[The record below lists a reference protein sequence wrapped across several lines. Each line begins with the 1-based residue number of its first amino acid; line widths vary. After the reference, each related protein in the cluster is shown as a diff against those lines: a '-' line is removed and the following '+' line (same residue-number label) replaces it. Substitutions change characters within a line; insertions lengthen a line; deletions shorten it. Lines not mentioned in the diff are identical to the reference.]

1 MLERLREEIKRRTLV
16 VRIFPNAAALFA
28 PGAESG
34 HCNRRELDRS
44 HAVSQQEQLA
54 EQKKKLF
61 ETSATRLKAQPT

>member
-44 HAVSQQEQLA
+44 HAVSQHETACRA
-54 EQKKKLF
+54 EEEALRNLGY
-61 ETSATRLKAQPT
+61 AA